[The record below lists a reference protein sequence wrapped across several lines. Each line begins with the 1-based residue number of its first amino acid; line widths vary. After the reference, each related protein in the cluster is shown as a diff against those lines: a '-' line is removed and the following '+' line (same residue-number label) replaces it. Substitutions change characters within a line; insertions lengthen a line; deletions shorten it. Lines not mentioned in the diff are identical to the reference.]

1 LQATALRGGGVC
13 PVAPT
18 PIASQRT
25 IPLDGEG
32 RGEHAAIYPENA
44 DGIEDDRAVALR
56 TILNHTDGLKG
67 GWDYLFSQFKRAV
80 ANFPLA
86 DRRKL
91 LPTTRPASVA
101 SRSSLPHSDSDMLSA

>member
-1 LQATALRGGGVC
+1 MRRS
-13 PVAPT
+13 T
-18 PIASQRT
+18 PKMRIASRM
-25 IPLDGEG
+25 IG
-32 RGEHAAIYPENA
+32 RL
-44 DGIEDDRAVALR
+44 ALR